1 MMRIEH
7 IAIWTSD
14 LEGIRDFYQSYFS
27 MKCSDKY
34 DELVKSQQKLVN
46 MRLRHCILKTYRY
59 YS

>member
-1 MMRIEH
+1 MFILLF
-7 IAIWTSD
+7 IV
-14 LEGIRDFYQSYFS
+14 FYIF
-27 MKCSDKY
+27 KY